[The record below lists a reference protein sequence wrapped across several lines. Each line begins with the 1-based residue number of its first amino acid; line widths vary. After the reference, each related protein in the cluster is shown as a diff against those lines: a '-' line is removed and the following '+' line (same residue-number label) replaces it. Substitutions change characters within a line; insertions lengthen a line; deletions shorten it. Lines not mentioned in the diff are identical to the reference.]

1 MTQTEL
7 TTWQLINDKN
17 AIMCV
22 DCNQSIWYENT
33 KAKLRFRGKNKGM
46 PYYGGTSYQS
56 HKIIENK
63 KYSVQRCS
71 VCLSNELPSY
81 QTVNKSKIFNT
92 LNVYVSFAFNI
103 PLNLINTVNKKR
115 VPTLKNLILKYG
127 KENGTLKWN
136 EYRRKQAE
144 SNSFEYKKAKL
155 GWDKKTFD
163 NFNKSRAVTL
173 ENLIKKHGKIEG
185 RKKWDSYVELQK
197 ITKSKN
203 YVVDKYGL
211 EYWLSLCKSKTNTIN
226 NFISRH
232 GKTNGILKFESYI
245 EKLKKNLLYSS
256 KIANEFFNILINSD
270 NIFGEL
276 SVYYSDNSNGE
287 YGKYCDSVKKY
298 YFLDFYIKELNLGVE
313 FNGDYFHAN
322 PDIYEDLYSDF
333 WYTDLTAKEIRIND
347 DIKINA
353 LNKDHKITVIT
364 VWESEYKKDPEKT
377 INELVN
383 IIKKIYNEKLSV

>member
-7 TTWQLINDKN
+7 TAWQLINDKN

-33 KAKLRFRGKNKGM
+33 KAKLRSRGKNKGM

-71 VCLSNELPSY
+71 VCLSNKLPSY

-127 KENGTLKWN
+127 KENGTLKWD

-211 EYWLSLCKSKTNTIN
+211 EHWLSLCKSKTNTIN

-256 KIANEFFNILINSD
+256 KIANEFFDILINSD

-333 WYTDLTAKEIRIND
+333 WYTNLTAKEIRIND